1 MLKSYFGQNKNNL
14 NTNKQTINEQKQNE
28 NQLDLNNEKENDIQL
43 NESTIFQIDPMINME
58 MTPYDFVEH

>member
-43 NESTIFQIDPMINME
+43 NESTIFQIDPMINMGK
-58 MTPYDFVEH
+58 